1 MTPQKASTVAA
12 LQLTASTCED
22 REYLYPMGESLV
34 GCRWVRH
41 NYTVSLQDE
50 SQLGRSGDGLMACS
64 PLPPSGCVHKEDLN
78 GGSVVPLY
86 N

>member
-1 MTPQKASTVAA
+1 MCDTV
-12 LQLTASTCED
+12 L
-22 REYLYPMGESLV
+22 ESLK
-34 GCRWVRH
+34 
-41 NYTVSLQDE
+41 DE
-50 SQLGRSGDGLMACS
+50 SQLGRSGDGLKLMVCS